1 MNCWMEEVGSCQYI
15 RLRGGNDMTSSSRFS
30 FNRRTLLKAT
40 GAGALTLAAPG
51 ILRAQGKRP
60 AEVHIGS
67 LFSLTGPAAAFGTSG
82 KNTFELAINEINGA
96 GGIWGDGTGIIKM
109 SFADDQSKPE
119 IGVAEIARLARDPS
133 VVALPSLVAGPS
145 ILQSTIEAERQRV
158 SIINMASTPPEINQR
173 GLKYTFSTCN
183 NGDGMVQA
191 YLDFMKEIIAKSGVK
206 PNKVAFVFEN
216 KFGGPSYHRAFEKLA
231 PQSVDWNIAPSYP
244 YDPTASDFGPLV
256 SRLKA
261 DEIDFP
267 IVIAFP
273 QDSVLI
279 VRTMMEQD
287 YNPLAIS
294 SIYGAMPNLEFIHAL
309 GKAANYVMGQ
319 SPYLHDLNVPASKNF
334 VKLFQEKTGKL
345 PDPLAG
351 VSYNGFNGVVAAI
364 RAAEDPNDR
373 DSVRDALAA
382 LDIKAGEQGVIIPD
396 GIVIAENGANPAGRG
411 AFYQIRDGVHRAVLP
426 AEFATTEVV
435 YPRPKWDE
443 IMKG

>member
-1 MNCWMEEVGSCQYI
+1 MA
-15 RLRGGNDMTSSSRFS
+15 RSSRLNL
-30 FNRRTLLKAT
+30 NRRTLLQAA

-51 ILRAQGKRP
+51 ILRAQSKRP

-67 LFSLTGPAAAFGTSG
+67 LFSLTGPAAAFGNSG
-82 KNTFELAINEINGA
+82 KNTFELSINEINNA

-109 SFADDQSKPE
+109 TFADDQSKAE
-119 IGVAEIARLARDPS
+119 VGVAEIARLSRDPAI
-133 VVALPSLVAGPS
+133 VTLPCLVAGPS
-145 ILQSTIEAERQRV
+145 ILQSTIEAERQKI
-158 SIINMASTPPEINQR
+158 SIINMASTPPEINER

-183 NGDGMVQA
+183 NADGMVKA
-191 YLDFMKEIIAKSGVK
+191 YLEFTKGIIDKSGVK

-216 KFGGPSYHRAFEKLA
+216 KFGGPSYHRAFQKFA
-231 PQSVDWNIAPSYP
+231 PTTVDWNIVESYP
-244 YDPTASDFGPLV
+244 YDPVASDFGPLI

-267 IVIAFP
+267 IVISFP
-273 QDSVLI
+273 QDAVLI
-279 VRTMMEQD
+279 VRAMMEQD
-287 YNPLAIS
+287 YNPLGIS
-294 SIYGAMPNLEFIHAL
+294 SVYGAMPNLEFIQAL
-309 GKAANYVMGQ
+309 GKAADYIMGQ
-319 SPYLHDLNVPASKNF
+319 SPFLHDLNVPASQNF
-334 VKLFQEKTGKL
+334 VKLFKEKTGRL

-351 VSYNGFNGVVAAI
+351 VSYNGFNGVIAAI

-382 LDIKAGEQGVIIPD
+382 LDIKVGDQGVVIPD
-396 GIVIAENGANPAGRG
+396 GIKISENGANPVSRG
-411 AFYQIRDGVHRAVLP
+411 AYYQIRDGLHRAVLP